1 MDYKNPVSRGGDGV
15 FLFEYPDETC
25 KLYWLR
31 VLERKIMLLN
41 TRNFW
46 AFIYVSVLKG
56 NL

>member
-31 VLERKIMLLN
+31 VLERKIILLN
-41 TRNFW
+41 TRNCW